1 MRILTVC
8 GYREYVKG
16 SESTYHR
23 GMTQRP
29 EPLSRRDRQQQ
40 TRDALISAARE
51 VFAEDGYHSAS
62 LDRIAREAGFSK
74 GAVYSN
80 FEDKP
85 SLFLAVMDQN
95 LELAQVDLRDP
106 LGQACNPASTGKDLA
121 RREGYPTSATQGF
134 ALATL
139 EFIASAARDERVA
152 PHLHKRLADLLG
164 HYNEIAETARA
175 DDETLPVSAVGT
187 LLAALDQG
195 AGLILLAA
203 DVLPDPDV
211 FRAGMLRLVDPARA
225 LEGMQGV
232 PPQ

>member
-1 MRILTVC
+1 MWIPRVRQGTQ
-8 GYREYVKG
+8 
-16 SESTYHR
+16 STYHR

-62 LDRIAREAGFSK
+62 VDRIAREAGFSK

-95 LELAQVDLRDP
+95 LELAEVDLRDP
-106 LGQACNPASTGKDLA
+106 FEQACNPASTGMDLA
-121 RREGYPTSATQGF
+121 QREGYPPSATQGF

-139 EFIASAARDERVA
+139 EFIASAARDEKVA
-152 PHLHKRLADLLG
+152 PQLHKRLADVLG
-164 HYNEIAETARA
+164 HYNEIARTARA
-175 DDETLPVSAVGT
+175 DDETLPASAVGT

-203 DVLPDPDV
+203 DVLPDPEV
-211 FRAGMLRLVDPARA
+211 FRVGMLRLVDPARA
-225 LEGMQGV
+225 LEERQ
-232 PPQ
+232 PKA

>member
-1 MRILTVC
+1 MWIPRVRQGTQ
-8 GYREYVKG
+8 
-16 SESTYHR
+16 STYHR

-62 LDRIAREAGFSK
+62 VDRIAREAGFSK

-95 LELAQVDLRDP
+95 LELAEVDLRDP
-106 LGQACNPASTGKDLA
+106 FEQACNPASTGKDLA
-121 RREGYPTSATQGF
+121 QREGYPPSATQGF

-139 EFIASAARDERVA
+139 EFIASAARDEKVA
-152 PHLHKRLADLLG
+152 PQLHKRLADVLG
-164 HYNEIAETARA
+164 HYNEIARTARA
-175 DDETLPVSAVGT
+175 DDETLPASAVGT

-203 DVLPDPDV
+203 DVLPDPEV
-211 FRAGMLRLVDPARA
+211 FRVGMLRLVDPARA
-225 LEGMQGV
+225 LEERQ
-232 PPQ
+232 PKA

>member
-1 MRILTVC
+1 MQILTVC

-16 SESTYHR
+16 GQSTYHR

-62 LDRIAREAGFSK
+62 VDRIAREAGFSK

-95 LELAQVDLRDP
+95 LELAEVDLRDP
-106 LGQACNPASTGKDLA
+106 FEQACNPASTGKDLA
-121 RREGYPTSATQGF
+121 QREGYPPSATQGF

-139 EFIASAARDERVA
+139 EFIASAARDEKVA
-152 PHLHKRLADLLG
+152 PQLHKRLADVLG
-164 HYNEIAETARA
+164 HYNEVARTARA
-175 DDETLPVSAVGT
+175 DDETLPASAVGT

-203 DVLPDPDV
+203 DVLPDPEV
-211 FRAGMLRLVDPARA
+211 FRTGMLRLVDPARA
-225 LEGMQGV
+225 LEERQ
-232 PPQ
+232 PKA

>member
-1 MRILTVC
+1 
-8 GYREYVKG
+8 
-16 SESTYHR
+16 
-23 GMTQRP
+23 MTQRP

-62 LDRIAREAGFSK
+62 VDRIAREAGFSK

-95 LELAQVDLRDP
+95 LELAEVDLRDP
-106 LGQACNPASTGKDLA
+106 FEQACNPASTGKDLA
-121 RREGYPTSATQGF
+121 QREGYPPSATQGF

-139 EFIASAARDERVA
+139 EFIASAARDEKVA
-152 PHLHKRLADLLG
+152 PKLHKRLADVLG
-164 HYNEIAETARA
+164 HYNEVARTARA
-175 DDETLPVSAVGT
+175 DDETLPASAVGT

-203 DVLPDPDV
+203 DVLPDPEV
-211 FRAGMLRLVDPARA
+211 FRTGMLRLVDPARA
-225 LEGMQGV
+225 LEERQ
-232 PPQ
+232 PKA

>member
-1 MRILTVC
+1 MWILTVC

-139 EFIASAARDERVA
+139 EFIASAARDEKVA
-152 PHLHKRLADLLG
+152 PQLHKRLADVLG
-164 HYNEIAETARA
+164 HYNEIARTARA
-175 DDETLPVSAVGT
+175 DDETLPASAVGT

-203 DVLPDPDV
+203 DVLPDPEV

-225 LEGMQGV
+225 LEERQ
-232 PPQ
+232 PKA

>member
-1 MRILTVC
+1 
-8 GYREYVKG
+8 
-16 SESTYHR
+16 
-23 GMTQRP
+23 MTQRP

-62 LDRIAREAGFSK
+62 VDRIAREAGFSK

-95 LELAQVDLRDP
+95 LELAEVDLRDP
-106 LGQACNPASTGKDLA
+106 FEQACSPASTGKDLA
-121 RREGYPTSATQGF
+121 QREGYPPSATQGF

-139 EFIASAARDERVA
+139 EFIASAARDEALA
-152 PHLHKRLADLLG
+152 PQLHQRLTAVLG
-164 HYNEIAETARA
+164 RYDAIAQEARP
-175 DDETLPVSAVGT
+175 DGETLAVSDVGK

-203 DVLPDPDV
+203 DGLPDPEV

-225 LEGMQGV
+225 LEERQ
-232 PPQ
+232 PKA